1 MVRWCCVDISNAYLN
16 TSTSYLNISTSH
28 LNTSTSQHHI
38 STSHHLNISTP
49 QHHNTYNKQI
59 IMNKSFILSAALSL
73 SSLFASAENA
83 PTPRKQLAPKPP
95 MGWMTWNLFQGN
107 INEQLIRETADAM
120 VEGRFRDAGYEYIFI
135 DDLWQGGRDRQNNI
149 IPDPEKFPSG
159 IKALADYVHS
169 KGLKLGIYSD
179 AAQLTC
185 GGWTA
190 SLGFEEQ
197 DARTFASWGIDY
209 LKYDYCNAPEDSATA
224 RQRYRTMANA
234 LQNSGRDIVLGI
246 CEWGQRQGEEWCEE
260 VGGQLWRTS
269 YDVRDMWK
277 DIVKQGGMGIL
288 DIIDITA
295 PLAKHARPGQWPD
308 MDMLVV
314 GLYGTGGPSSD
325 LGGVGCTQTEYQ
337 TQMSMWCMMSSVLA
351 LSNDLRHLTPED
363 KRILLNKEII
373 AIDQDPPG
381 KAAER
386 VVNEAGHQVFG
397 RPLANGSHAV
407 AILNSGDKAQRL
419 SVSFKQLGLTGKYT
433 VRDVWQHRDIARGAT
448 KWGGKVQAHETK
460 VFVLR

>member
-1 MVRWCCVDISNAYLN
+1 
-16 TSTSYLNISTSH
+16 
-28 LNTSTSQHHI
+28 
-38 STSHHLNISTP
+38 
-49 QHHNTYNKQI
+49 
-59 IMNKSFILSAALSL
+59 MNKSLFLSAALLL
-73 SSLFASAENA
+73 SSLFASAQ
-83 PTPRKQLAPKPP
+83 TPRNQLTPRPP

-120 VEGRFRDAGYEYIFI
+120 VEGGFRDAGYEYIFI

-149 IPDPEKFPSG
+149 IPDPEKFPNG
-159 IKALADYVHS
+159 MKALADYVHS

-224 RQRYRTMANA
+224 RHRYRTMANA

-246 CEWGQRQGEEWCEE
+246 CEWGQRQCEEWCEE

-277 DIVKQGGMGIL
+277 DIVKEGGMGI
-288 DIIDITA
+288 IDIVNVTA
-295 PLAKHARPGQWPD
+295 PLARYVRPGQWPD
-308 MDMLVV
+308 MDMLVI
-314 GLYGTGGPSSD
+314 GLNGTGGPSSD

-337 TQMSMWCMMSSVLA
+337 TQMSMWCMMASPLA
-351 LSNDLRHLTPED
+351 MTNDLRKVSED
-363 KRILLNKEII
+363 DRRILLNPEII
-373 AIDQDPPG
+373 AINQDVLG

-386 VVNEAGHQVFG
+386 KVMNDNYQIFV
-397 RPLANGSHAV
+397 RPLADGSHAV
-407 AILNSGDKAQRL
+407 ALLNTSEKPLTLTADFA
-419 SVSFKQLGLTGKYT
+419 SLGFAGKYT
-433 VRDVWQHRDIARGAT
+433 VCDVWQHKDVVHNAS
-448 KWGGKVQAHETK
+448 KWKGRVMPHETR
-460 VFVLR
+460 VFVVKK

>member
-1 MVRWCCVDISNAYLN
+1 
-16 TSTSYLNISTSH
+16 
-28 LNTSTSQHHI
+28 
-38 STSHHLNISTP
+38 
-49 QHHNTYNKQI
+49 
-59 IMNKSFILSAALSL
+59 MNKSLFLSAALLL
-73 SSLFASAENA
+73 SSLFTTAQ
-83 PTPRKQLAPKPP
+83 TPRNQLTPRPP

-120 VEGRFRDAGYEYIFI
+120 VEGGFRDAGYEYIFI

-149 IPDPEKFPSG
+149 IPDPEKFPNG
-159 IKALADYVHS
+159 MKALADYVHS

-224 RQRYRTMANA
+224 RHRYRTMANA

-246 CEWGQRQGEEWCEE
+246 CEWGQRQCEEWCEE

-277 DIVKQGGMGIL
+277 DIVKEGGMGI
-288 DIIDITA
+288 IDIVNVTA
-295 PLAKHARPGQWPD
+295 PLARYVRPGQWPD
-308 MDMLVV
+308 MDMLVI
-314 GLYGTGGPSSD
+314 GLNGTGGPSSD

-337 TQMSMWCMMSSVLA
+337 TQMSMWCMMASPLA
-351 LSNDLRHLTPED
+351 MTNDLRKVSED
-363 KRILLNKEII
+363 DRRILLNPEII
-373 AIDQDPPG
+373 AINQDVLG

-386 VVNEAGHQVFG
+386 KVMNDNYQIFV
-397 RPLANGSHAV
+397 RPLADGSHAV
-407 AILNSGDKAQRL
+407 ALLNTSEKPLTLTADFA
-419 SVSFKQLGLTGKYT
+419 SLGFAGKYT
-433 VRDVWQHRDIARGAT
+433 VRDVWQHKDVVHNAS
-448 KWGGKVQAHETK
+448 KWKGRVMPHETR
-460 VFVLR
+460 VFVVKK

>member
-1 MVRWCCVDISNAYLN
+1 MTLN
-16 TSTSYLNISTSH
+16 NMRRVFFFIAVVAMMATS
-28 LNTSTSQHHI
+28 
-38 STSHHLNISTP
+38 
-49 QHHNTYNKQI
+49 
-59 IMNKSFILSAALSL
+59 A
-73 SSLFASAENA
+73 FAQQPTATTERGKLA
-83 PTPRKQLAPKPP
+83 PTPP
-95 MGWMTWNLFQGN
+95 MGWMTWNMFKGD
-107 INEQLIRETADAM
+107 ISEQLIKETADAM
-120 VEGRFRDAGYEYIFI
+120 VESGLRDAGYKYVFI
-135 DDLWQGGRDRQNNI
+135 DDLWQGGRDNRNNI
-149 IPDPEKFPSG
+149 IPDPKKFPNG

-185 GGWTA
+185 GGCTA
-190 SLGFEEQ
+190 SYGFEEQ
-197 DARTFASWGIDY
+197 DARTFASWGVDY

-224 RQRYRTMANA
+224 RLRYKTMADA
-234 LQNSGRDIVLGI
+234 LSKSGRDIVLGI
-246 CEWGQRQGEEWCEE
+246 CEWGQRNGEEWCEH

-269 YDVRDMWK
+269 SDVRDMWK
-277 DIVKQGGMGIL
+277 DIVNQGGVGIL
-288 DIIDITA
+288 DIINVTA
-295 PLAKHARPGQWPD
+295 PLSKQVRHGQWPD

-314 GLYGTGGPSSD
+314 GLNGKGGPSSD
-325 LGGVGCTQTEYQ
+325 LGGVGCTYTEYQ

-373 AIDQDPPG
+373 AIDQDPLG

-386 VVNEAGHQVFG
+386 VVNEAGHQVFV

-433 VRDVWQHRDIARGAT
+433 VRDVWQHRDIASGAT

>member
-1 MVRWCCVDISNAYLN
+1 MTLMTLN
-16 TSTSYLNISTSH
+16 NMRRVFFFIAVVAMMATS
-28 LNTSTSQHHI
+28 
-38 STSHHLNISTP
+38 
-49 QHHNTYNKQI
+49 
-59 IMNKSFILSAALSL
+59 A
-73 SSLFASAENA
+73 FAQQPTATTERGKLA
-83 PTPRKQLAPKPP
+83 PTPP
-95 MGWMTWNLFQGN
+95 MGWMTWNMFKGD
-107 INEQLIRETADAM
+107 ISEQLIKETADAM
-120 VEGRFRDAGYEYIFI
+120 VESGLRDAGYKYVFI
-135 DDLWQGGRDRQNNI
+135 DDLWQGGRDNRNNI
-149 IPDPEKFPSG
+149 IPDPKKFPNG

-185 GGWTA
+185 GGCTA
-190 SLGFEEQ
+190 SYGFEEQ
-197 DARTFASWGIDY
+197 DARTFASWGVDY

-224 RQRYRTMANA
+224 RLRYKTMADA
-234 LQNSGRDIVLGI
+234 LSKSGRDIVLGI
-246 CEWGQRQGEEWCEE
+246 CEWGQRNGEEWCEH

-269 YDVRDMWK
+269 SDVRDMWK
-277 DIVKQGGMGIL
+277 DIVNQGGAGIL
-288 DIIDITA
+288 DIINVTA
-295 PLAKHARPGQWPD
+295 PLSKQVRHGQWPD

-314 GLYGTGGPSSD
+314 GLNGKGGPSSD
-325 LGGVGCTQTEYQ
+325 LGGVGCTYTEYQ

-373 AIDQDPPG
+373 AIDQDPLG

-386 VVNEAGHQVFG
+386 VVNEAGHQVFV

-460 VFVLR
+460 VLVLR

>member
-1 MVRWCCVDISNAYLN
+1 MMA
-16 TSTSYLNISTSH
+16 TS
-28 LNTSTSQHHI
+28 
-38 STSHHLNISTP
+38 
-49 QHHNTYNKQI
+49 
-59 IMNKSFILSAALSL
+59 A
-73 SSLFASAENA
+73 FAQQPTATTERGKLA
-83 PTPRKQLAPKPP
+83 PTPP
-95 MGWMTWNLFQGN
+95 MGWMTWNMFKDD
-107 INEQLIRETADAM
+107 ISEQLIKETADAM
-120 VEGRFRDAGYEYIFI
+120 VESGLRDAGYKYVFI
-135 DDLWQGGRDRQNNI
+135 DDLWQGGRDNRNNI
-149 IPDPEKFPSG
+149 IPDPKKFPNG

-185 GGWTA
+185 GGCTA
-190 SLGFEEQ
+190 SYGFEEQ
-197 DARTFASWGIDY
+197 DARTFASWGVDY

-224 RQRYRTMANA
+224 RLRYKTMADA
-234 LQNSGRDIVLGI
+234 LSKSGRDIVLGI
-246 CEWGQRQGEEWCEE
+246 CEWGQRNGEEWCEH

-269 YDVRDMWK
+269 SDVRDMWK
-277 DIVKQGGMGIL
+277 DIVNQGGVGIL
-288 DIIDITA
+288 DIINVTA
-295 PLAKHARPGQWPD
+295 PLSKQVRHGQWPD

-314 GLYGTGGPSSD
+314 GLNGKGGPSSD
-325 LGGVGCTQTEYQ
+325 LGGVGCTYTEYQ

-373 AIDQDPPG
+373 AIDQDPLG

-386 VVNEAGHQVFG
+386 VVNEAGHQVFV

-448 KWGGKVQAHETK
+448 KWGGKVLAHETK

>member
-1 MVRWCCVDISNAYLN
+1 MFA
-16 TSTSYLNISTSH
+16 TSAFA
-28 LNTSTSQHHI
+28 
-38 STSHHLNISTP
+38 
-49 QHHNTYNKQI
+49 KQPA
-59 IMNKSFILSAALSL
+59 KAA
-73 SSLFASAENA
+73 ER
-83 PTPRKQLAPKPP
+83 TRLAPMPP
-95 MGWMTWNLFQGN
+95 MGWMTWNMFKGN
-107 INEQLIRETADAM
+107 ISEQLIKETADAM
-120 VEGRFRDAGYEYIFI
+120 VESGLREAGYKYIFI
-135 DDLWQGGRDRQNNI
+135 DDLWQGGRDRYNNI
-149 IPDPEKFPSG
+149 IPDPKKFPNG

-185 GGWTA
+185 GGCTA
-190 SLGFEEQ
+190 SYGFEEQ

-224 RQRYRTMANA
+224 RRRYNAMATA
-234 LQNSGRDIVLGI
+234 LSKSGRDIVLGV
-246 CEWGQRQGEEWCEE
+246 CEWGQRNCEEWCER

-288 DIIDITA
+288 DIVNVTA
-295 PLAKHARPGQWPD
+295 PLSKQVRHGQWPD

-314 GLYGTGGPSSD
+314 GLNGKGGPSSD
-325 LGGVGCTQTEYQ
+325 LGGVGCTYTEYQ

-363 KRILLNKEII
+363 KRIILNKEII
-373 AIDQDPPG
+373 AIDQDPLG

-386 VVNEAGHQVFG
+386 LVNKSDHQVFV
-397 RPLANGSHAV
+397 RPLADGSHAV
-407 AILNSGDKAQRL
+407 AILNCGDKALSL
-419 SVSFKQLGLTGKYT
+419 SVSFKQLGLNGQYS
-433 VRDVWQHRDIARGAT
+433 VRDVWQHSDIARNAT
-448 KWGGKVQAHETK
+448 KWSGKVQAHETK

>member
-1 MVRWCCVDISNAYLN
+1 MTLN
-16 TSTSYLNISTSH
+16 NMRRVFFFIAVVAMMATS
-28 LNTSTSQHHI
+28 
-38 STSHHLNISTP
+38 
-49 QHHNTYNKQI
+49 
-59 IMNKSFILSAALSL
+59 A
-73 SSLFASAENA
+73 FAQQPTATTERGKLA
-83 PTPRKQLAPKPP
+83 PTPP
-95 MGWMTWNLFQGN
+95 MGWMTWNMFKGD
-107 INEQLIRETADAM
+107 ISEQLIKETADAM
-120 VEGRFRDAGYEYIFI
+120 VESGLRDAGYKYVFI
-135 DDLWQGGRDRQNNI
+135 DDLWQGGRDNRNNI
-149 IPDPEKFPSG
+149 IPDPKKFPNG

-185 GGWTA
+185 GGCTA
-190 SLGFEEQ
+190 SYGFEEQ
-197 DARTFASWGIDY
+197 DARTFASWGVDY

-224 RQRYRTMANA
+224 RLRYKTMADA
-234 LQNSGRDIVLGI
+234 LSKSGRDIVLGI
-246 CEWGQRQGEEWCEE
+246 CEWGQRNGEEWCEH

-269 YDVRDMWK
+269 SDVRDMWK
-277 DIVKQGGMGIL
+277 DIVNQGGVGIL
-288 DIIDITA
+288 DIINVTA
-295 PLAKHARPGQWPD
+295 PLSKQVRHGQWPD

-314 GLYGTGGPSSD
+314 GLNGKGGPSSD
-325 LGGVGCTQTEYQ
+325 LGGVGCTYTEYQ

-373 AIDQDPPG
+373 AIDQDPLG

-386 VVNEAGHQVFG
+386 VVNEVGHQVFV

>member
-1 MVRWCCVDISNAYLN
+1 
-16 TSTSYLNISTSH
+16 
-28 LNTSTSQHHI
+28 
-38 STSHHLNISTP
+38 
-49 QHHNTYNKQI
+49 
-59 IMNKSFILSAALSL
+59 MNKSLFLSAALLL
-73 SSLFASAENA
+73 SSLFTTAQ
-83 PTPRKQLAPKPP
+83 TPRNQLTPKPP

-120 VEGRFRDAGYEYIFI
+120 VEGGFRDAGYEYIFI

-149 IPDPEKFPSG
+149 IPDPEKFPNG

-224 RQRYRTMANA
+224 RHRYRTMANA

-246 CEWGQRQGEEWCEE
+246 CEWGQRQCEEWCEE

-277 DIVKQGGMGIL
+277 DIVKEGGMGI
-288 DIIDITA
+288 IDIVNVTA
-295 PLAKHARPGQWPD
+295 PLAKYVRPGQWPD

-314 GLYGTGGPSSD
+314 GLNGTGGPSSD

-337 TQMSMWCMMSSVLA
+337 TQMSMWCMMASPLA
-351 LSNDLRHLTPED
+351 MTNDLRKVSED
-363 KRILLNKEII
+363 DRRILLNPEII
-373 AIDQDPPG
+373 AINQDVLG

-386 VVNEAGHQVFG
+386 KVMNDNYQIFV
-397 RPLANGSHAV
+397 RPLADGSHAV
-407 AILNSGDKAQRL
+407 ALLNTSEKPLTLTADFA
-419 SVSFKQLGLTGKYT
+419 SLGFAGKYT
-433 VRDVWQHRDIARGAT
+433 VRDVWQHKDVARNAS
-448 KWGGKVQAHETK
+448 KWKGRVTPHETR
-460 VFVLR
+460 VFVVKK

>member
-1 MVRWCCVDISNAYLN
+1 
-16 TSTSYLNISTSH
+16 
-28 LNTSTSQHHI
+28 
-38 STSHHLNISTP
+38 
-49 QHHNTYNKQI
+49 
-59 IMNKSFILSAALSL
+59 MNKSLFLSAALLL
-73 SSLFASAENA
+73 SSLFASAQ
-83 PTPRKQLAPKPP
+83 TPRNQLTPRPP

-120 VEGRFRDAGYEYIFI
+120 VEGGFRDAGYEYIFI

-149 IPDPEKFPSG
+149 IPDPEKFPNG

-224 RQRYRTMANA
+224 RHRYRTMANA

-246 CEWGQRQGEEWCEE
+246 CEWGQRQCEEWCEE
-260 VGGQLWRTS
+260 VGGKLWRTS

-277 DIVKQGGMGIL
+277 DIVKEGGMGI
-288 DIIDITA
+288 IDIVNVTA
-295 PLAKHARPGQWPD
+295 PLARYVRPGQWPD
-308 MDMLVV
+308 MDMLVI
-314 GLYGTGGPSSD
+314 GLNGTGGPSSD

-337 TQMSMWCMMSSVLA
+337 TQMSMWCMMASPLA
-351 LSNDLRHLTPED
+351 MTNDLRKVSED
-363 KRILLNKEII
+363 DRRILLNPEII
-373 AIDQDPPG
+373 AINQDVLG

-386 VVNEAGHQVFG
+386 KVMNDNYQIFV
-397 RPLANGSHAV
+397 RPLADGSHAV
-407 AILNSGDKAQRL
+407 ALLNTSEKPLTLTADFA
-419 SVSFKQLGLTGKYT
+419 SLGFAGKYT
-433 VRDVWQHRDIARGAT
+433 VRDVWQHKDVVHNAS
-448 KWGGKVQAHETK
+448 KWKGRVMPHETR
-460 VFVLR
+460 VFVVKK

>member
-1 MVRWCCVDISNAYLN
+1 MTLMTLN
-16 TSTSYLNISTSH
+16 NMRRVFFFIAVVAMMATS
-28 LNTSTSQHHI
+28 
-38 STSHHLNISTP
+38 
-49 QHHNTYNKQI
+49 
-59 IMNKSFILSAALSL
+59 A
-73 SSLFASAENA
+73 FAQQPMATTERGKLA
-83 PTPRKQLAPKPP
+83 PTPP
-95 MGWMTWNLFQGN
+95 MGWMTWNMFKDD
-107 INEQLIRETADAM
+107 ISEQLIKETADAM
-120 VEGRFRDAGYEYIFI
+120 VESGLRDAGYKYVFI
-135 DDLWQGGRDRQNNI
+135 DDLWQGGRDNRNNI
-149 IPDPEKFPSG
+149 IPDPKKFPNG

-185 GGWTA
+185 GGCTA
-190 SLGFEEQ
+190 SYGFEEQ
-197 DARTFASWGIDY
+197 DARTFASWGVDY

-224 RQRYRTMANA
+224 RLRYKTMADA
-234 LQNSGRDIVLGI
+234 LSKSGRDIVLGI
-246 CEWGQRQGEEWCEE
+246 CEWGQRNGEEWCEH

-269 YDVRDMWK
+269 SDVRDMWK
-277 DIVKQGGMGIL
+277 DIVNQGGVGIL
-288 DIIDITA
+288 DIINVTA
-295 PLAKHARPGQWPD
+295 PLSKQVRHGQWPD

-314 GLYGTGGPSSD
+314 GLNGKGGPSSD
-325 LGGVGCTQTEYQ
+325 LGGVGCTYTEYQ

-373 AIDQDPPG
+373 AIDQDPLG

-386 VVNEAGHQVFG
+386 VVNEAGHQVFV

>member
-1 MVRWCCVDISNAYLN
+1 
-16 TSTSYLNISTSH
+16 
-28 LNTSTSQHHI
+28 
-38 STSHHLNISTP
+38 
-49 QHHNTYNKQI
+49 
-59 IMNKSFILSAALSL
+59 MNKSLFLSAALLL
-73 SSLFASAENA
+73 SSLFASAQ
-83 PTPRKQLAPKPP
+83 TPRNQLTPRPP

-120 VEGRFRDAGYEYIFI
+120 VEGGFRDAGYEYIFI

-149 IPDPEKFPSG
+149 IPDPEKFPNG

-224 RQRYRTMANA
+224 RHRYRTMANA

-246 CEWGQRQGEEWCEE
+246 CEWGQRQCEEWCEE

-277 DIVKQGGMGIL
+277 DIVKEGGMGI
-288 DIIDITA
+288 IDIVNVTA
-295 PLAKHARPGQWPD
+295 PLARYVRPGQWPD

-314 GLYGTGGPSSD
+314 GLNGTGGPSSD

-337 TQMSMWCMMSSVLA
+337 TQMSMWCMMASPLA
-351 LSNDLRHLTPED
+351 MTNDLRKVSED
-363 KRILLNKEII
+363 DRRILLNPEII
-373 AIDQDPPG
+373 AINQDVLG

-386 VVNEAGHQVFG
+386 KVMNDNYQIFV
-397 RPLANGSHAV
+397 RPLADGSHAV
-407 AILNSGDKAQRL
+407 ALLNTSEKPLTLTADFA
-419 SVSFKQLGLTGKYT
+419 SLGFAGKYT
-433 VRDVWQHRDIARGAT
+433 VRDVWQHKDVVHNAS
-448 KWGGKVQAHETK
+448 KWKGRVMPHETR
-460 VFVLR
+460 VFVVKK

>member
-1 MVRWCCVDISNAYLN
+1 MTLN
-16 TSTSYLNISTSH
+16 NMRRVFFFIAVVAMMATS
-28 LNTSTSQHHI
+28 
-38 STSHHLNISTP
+38 
-49 QHHNTYNKQI
+49 
-59 IMNKSFILSAALSL
+59 A
-73 SSLFASAENA
+73 FAQQPTATTERGKLA
-83 PTPRKQLAPKPP
+83 PTPP
-95 MGWMTWNLFQGN
+95 MGWMTWNMFKGD
-107 INEQLIRETADAM
+107 ISEQLIKETADAM
-120 VEGRFRDAGYEYIFI
+120 VESGLRDAGYKYVFI
-135 DDLWQGGRDRQNNI
+135 DDLWQGGRDNRNNI
-149 IPDPEKFPSG
+149 IPDPKKFPNG
-159 IKALADYVHS
+159 IKALADYIHS

-185 GGWTA
+185 GGCTA
-190 SLGFEEQ
+190 SYGFEEQ
-197 DARTFASWGIDY
+197 DARTFASWGVDY

-224 RQRYRTMANA
+224 RLRYKTMADA
-234 LQNSGRDIVLGI
+234 LSKSGRDIVLGI
-246 CEWGQRQGEEWCEE
+246 CEWGQRNGEEWCEH

-269 YDVRDMWK
+269 SDVRDMWK
-277 DIVKQGGMGIL
+277 DIVNQGGAGIL
-288 DIIDITA
+288 DIINVTA
-295 PLAKHARPGQWPD
+295 PLSKQVRHGQWPD

-314 GLYGTGGPSSD
+314 GLNGKGGPSSD
-325 LGGVGCTQTEYQ
+325 LGGVGCTYTEYQ

-373 AIDQDPPG
+373 AIDQDPLG

-386 VVNEAGHQVFG
+386 VVNEAGHQVFV

>member
-1 MVRWCCVDISNAYLN
+1 MTLN
-16 TSTSYLNISTSH
+16 NMRRVFFFIAVVAMMATS
-28 LNTSTSQHHI
+28 
-38 STSHHLNISTP
+38 
-49 QHHNTYNKQI
+49 
-59 IMNKSFILSAALSL
+59 A
-73 SSLFASAENA
+73 FAQQPTATTERGKLA
-83 PTPRKQLAPKPP
+83 PTPP
-95 MGWMTWNLFQGN
+95 MGWMTWNMFKGD
-107 INEQLIRETADAM
+107 ISEQLIKETADAM
-120 VEGRFRDAGYEYIFI
+120 VESGLRDAGYKYVFI
-135 DDLWQGGRDRQNNI
+135 DDLWQGGRDNRNNI
-149 IPDPEKFPSG
+149 IPDPKKFPNG

-185 GGWTA
+185 GGCTA
-190 SLGFEEQ
+190 SYGFEEQ
-197 DARTFASWGIDY
+197 DARTFASWGVDY

-224 RQRYRTMANA
+224 RLRYKTMADA
-234 LQNSGRDIVLGI
+234 LSKSGRDIVLGI
-246 CEWGQRQGEEWCEE
+246 CEWGQRNGEEWCEH

-269 YDVRDMWK
+269 SDVRDMWK
-277 DIVKQGGMGIL
+277 DIVNQGGAGIL
-288 DIIDITA
+288 DIINVTA
-295 PLAKHARPGQWPD
+295 PLSKQVRHGQWPD

-314 GLYGTGGPSSD
+314 GLNGKGGPSSD
-325 LGGVGCTQTEYQ
+325 LGGVGCTYTEYQ

-373 AIDQDPPG
+373 AIDQDPLG

-386 VVNEAGHQVFG
+386 VVNEAGNQVFV

-419 SVSFKQLGLTGKYT
+419 SVSFKQLGLMGKYT

>member
-1 MVRWCCVDISNAYLN
+1 
-16 TSTSYLNISTSH
+16 
-28 LNTSTSQHHI
+28 
-38 STSHHLNISTP
+38 
-49 QHHNTYNKQI
+49 
-59 IMNKSFILSAALSL
+59 MNKSLFLSAALLL
-73 SSLFASAENA
+73 SSLFASAQ
-83 PTPRKQLAPKPP
+83 TPRNQLTPRPP

-107 INEQLIRETADAM
+107 INEQLIREIADAM
-120 VEGRFRDAGYEYIFI
+120 VEGGFRDAGYEYIFI

-149 IPDPEKFPSG
+149 IPDPEKFPNG
-159 IKALADYVHS
+159 MKALADYVHS

-224 RQRYRTMANA
+224 RHRYRTMANA

-246 CEWGQRQGEEWCEE
+246 CEWGQRQCEEWCEE

-277 DIVKQGGMGIL
+277 DIVKEGGMGI
-288 DIIDITA
+288 IDIVNVTA
-295 PLAKHARPGQWPD
+295 PLARYVRPGQWPD
-308 MDMLVV
+308 MDMLVI
-314 GLYGTGGPSSD
+314 GLNGTGGPSSD

-337 TQMSMWCMMSSVLA
+337 TQMSMWCMMASPLA
-351 LSNDLRHLTPED
+351 MTNDLRKVSED
-363 KRILLNKEII
+363 DRRILLNPEII
-373 AIDQDPPG
+373 AINQDVLG

-386 VVNEAGHQVFG
+386 KVMNDNYQIFV
-397 RPLANGSHAV
+397 RPLADGSHAV
-407 AILNSGDKAQRL
+407 ALLNTSEKPLTLTADFA
-419 SVSFKQLGLTGKYT
+419 SLGFAGKYT
-433 VRDVWQHRDIARGAT
+433 VRDVWQHKDVVHNAS
-448 KWGGKVQAHETK
+448 KWKGRVMPHETR
-460 VFVLR
+460 VFVVKK

>member
-1 MVRWCCVDISNAYLN
+1 
-16 TSTSYLNISTSH
+16 
-28 LNTSTSQHHI
+28 
-38 STSHHLNISTP
+38 
-49 QHHNTYNKQI
+49 
-59 IMNKSFILSAALSL
+59 MNKSLFLSAALLL
-73 SSLFASAENA
+73 SSLFTSAQ
-83 PTPRKQLAPKPP
+83 TPRNQLTPRPP

-120 VEGRFRDAGYEYIFI
+120 VEGGFRDAGYEYIFI

-149 IPDPEKFPSG
+149 IPDPEKFPNG
-159 IKALADYVHS
+159 MKALADYVHS

-224 RQRYRTMANA
+224 RHRYRTMANA

-246 CEWGQRQGEEWCEE
+246 CEWGQRQCEEWCEE

-277 DIVKQGGMGIL
+277 DIVKEGGMGI
-288 DIIDITA
+288 IDIVNVTA
-295 PLAKHARPGQWPD
+295 PLAKYVRPGQWPD
-308 MDMLVV
+308 MDMLVI
-314 GLYGTGGPSSD
+314 GLNGTGGPSSD

-337 TQMSMWCMMSSVLA
+337 TQMSMWCMMASPLA
-351 LSNDLRHLTPED
+351 MTNDLRKVSED
-363 KRILLNKEII
+363 DRRILLNPEII
-373 AIDQDPPG
+373 AINQDVLG

-386 VVNEAGHQVFG
+386 KVMNDNYQIFV
-397 RPLANGSHAV
+397 RPLADGSHAV
-407 AILNSGDKAQRL
+407 ALLNTSEKPLTLTADFA
-419 SVSFKQLGLTGKYT
+419 SLGFAGKYT
-433 VRDVWQHRDIARGAT
+433 VRDVWQHKDVVHNAS
-448 KWGGKVQAHETK
+448 KWKGRVMPHETR
-460 VFVLR
+460 VFVVKK

>member
-1 MVRWCCVDISNAYLN
+1 MTLMTLN
-16 TSTSYLNISTSH
+16 NMRRVFFFIAVVAMMATS
-28 LNTSTSQHHI
+28 
-38 STSHHLNISTP
+38 
-49 QHHNTYNKQI
+49 
-59 IMNKSFILSAALSL
+59 A
-73 SSLFASAENA
+73 FAQQPTATTERGKLA
-83 PTPRKQLAPKPP
+83 PTPP
-95 MGWMTWNLFQGN
+95 MGWMTWNMFKGD
-107 INEQLIRETADAM
+107 ISEQLIKETADAM
-120 VEGRFRDAGYEYIFI
+120 VESGLRDAGYKYVFI
-135 DDLWQGGRDRQNNI
+135 DDLWQGGRDNRNNI
-149 IPDPEKFPSG
+149 IPDPKKFPNG

-185 GGWTA
+185 GGCTA
-190 SLGFEEQ
+190 SYGFEEQ
-197 DARTFASWGIDY
+197 DARTFASWGVDY

-224 RQRYRTMANA
+224 RLRYKTMADA
-234 LQNSGRDIVLGI
+234 LSKSGRDIVLGI
-246 CEWGQRQGEEWCEE
+246 CEWGQRNGEEWCEH

-269 YDVRDMWK
+269 SDVRDMWK
-277 DIVKQGGMGIL
+277 DIVNQGGVGIL
-288 DIIDITA
+288 DIINVTA
-295 PLAKHARPGQWPD
+295 PLSKQVRHGQWPD

-314 GLYGTGGPSSD
+314 GLNGKGGPSSD
-325 LGGVGCTQTEYQ
+325 LGGVGCTYTEYQ

-373 AIDQDPPG
+373 AIDQDPLG

-386 VVNEAGHQVFG
+386 VVNEAGHQVFV

-448 KWGGKVQAHETK
+448 KWGGKVLAHETK

>member
-1 MVRWCCVDISNAYLN
+1 MTQMTLN
-16 TSTSYLNISTSH
+16 NMRRVYFFIAVVAMMATSAFAQQSTATTERGK
-28 LNTSTSQHHI
+28 L
-38 STSHHLNISTP
+38 
-49 QHHNTYNKQI
+49 
-59 IMNKSFILSAALSL
+59 
-73 SSLFASAENA
+73 A
-83 PTPRKQLAPKPP
+83 PTPP
-95 MGWMTWNLFQGN
+95 MGWMTWNMFKGD
-107 INEQLIRETADAM
+107 ISEQLIKETADAM
-120 VEGRFRDAGYEYIFI
+120 VESGLRDAGYKYVFI
-135 DDLWQGGRDRQNNI
+135 DDLWQGGRDNRNNI
-149 IPDPEKFPSG
+149 IPDPKKFPNG

-185 GGWTA
+185 GGCTA
-190 SLGFEEQ
+190 SYGFEEQ
-197 DARTFASWGIDY
+197 DARTFASWGVDY

-224 RQRYRTMANA
+224 RLRYKTMADA
-234 LQNSGRDIVLGI
+234 LSKSGRDIVLGI
-246 CEWGQRQGEEWCEE
+246 CEWGQRNGEEWCEH

-269 YDVRDMWK
+269 SDVRDMWK
-277 DIVKQGGMGIL
+277 DIVNQGGVGIL
-288 DIIDITA
+288 DIINVTA
-295 PLAKHARPGQWPD
+295 PLSKQVRHGQWPD

-314 GLYGTGGPSSD
+314 GLNGKGGPSSD
-325 LGGVGCTQTEYQ
+325 LGGVGCTYTEYQ

-373 AIDQDPPG
+373 AIDQDPLG

-386 VVNEAGHQVFG
+386 VVNEAGHQVFV

-433 VRDVWQHRDIARGAT
+433 VRDVWQHRDIARGVT

>member
-1 MVRWCCVDISNAYLN
+1 
-16 TSTSYLNISTSH
+16 
-28 LNTSTSQHHI
+28 
-38 STSHHLNISTP
+38 
-49 QHHNTYNKQI
+49 
-59 IMNKSFILSAALSL
+59 MNKSLFVSAALLL
-73 SSLFASAENA
+73 SSLFASAQ
-83 PTPRKQLAPKPP
+83 TPRNQLTPRPP

-120 VEGRFRDAGYEYIFI
+120 VEGGFRDAGYEYIFI

-149 IPDPEKFPSG
+149 IPDPEKFPNG

-224 RQRYRTMANA
+224 RHRYRTMANA

-246 CEWGQRQGEEWCEE
+246 CEWGQRQCEEWCEE

-277 DIVKQGGMGIL
+277 DIVKEGGMGI
-288 DIIDITA
+288 IDIVNVTA
-295 PLAKHARPGQWPD
+295 PLAKYVRPGQWPD

-314 GLYGTGGPSSD
+314 GLNGTGGPSSD

-337 TQMSMWCMMSSVLA
+337 TQMSMWCMMASPLA
-351 LSNDLRHLTPED
+351 MTNDLRKVSEED
-363 KRILLNKEII
+363 RRILLNPEII
-373 AIDQDPPG
+373 AINQDVLG

-386 VVNEAGHQVFG
+386 KVMNDNYQIFV
-397 RPLANGSHAV
+397 RPLADGSHAV
-407 AILNSGDKAQRL
+407 ALLNTSEKPLTLTADFA
-419 SVSFKQLGLTGKYT
+419 SLGFAGKYT
-433 VRDVWQHRDIARGAT
+433 VRDVWQHKDVARNAS
-448 KWGGKVQAHETK
+448 KWKGRVTPHETR
-460 VFVLR
+460 VFVVKK

>member
-1 MVRWCCVDISNAYLN
+1 
-16 TSTSYLNISTSH
+16 
-28 LNTSTSQHHI
+28 
-38 STSHHLNISTP
+38 
-49 QHHNTYNKQI
+49 
-59 IMNKSFILSAALSL
+59 MNKSLFLSAAFLL
-73 SSLFASAENA
+73 SSLFTSAQ
-83 PTPRKQLAPKPP
+83 TPRNQLTPRPP

-120 VEGRFRDAGYEYIFI
+120 VEGGFRDAGYEYIFI

-149 IPDPEKFPSG
+149 IPDPEKFPNG
-159 IKALADYVHS
+159 MKALADYVHS

-224 RQRYRTMANA
+224 RHRYRTMANA

-246 CEWGQRQGEEWCEE
+246 CEWEQRQCEEWCEE

-277 DIVKQGGMGIL
+277 DIVKEGGMGI
-288 DIIDITA
+288 IDIVNVTA
-295 PLAKHARPGQWPD
+295 PLAKYVRPGQWPD

-314 GLYGTGGPSSD
+314 GLNGTGGPSSD

-337 TQMSMWCMMSSVLA
+337 TQMSMWCMMASPLA
-351 LSNDLRHLTPED
+351 MTNDLRKVSEED
-363 KRILLNKEII
+363 RRILLNPEII
-373 AIDQDPPG
+373 AINQDVLG

-386 VVNEAGHQVFG
+386 KVMNDNYQIFV
-397 RPLANGSHAV
+397 RPLADGSHAV
-407 AILNSGDKAQRL
+407 ALLNTSEKPLTLTADFA
-419 SVSFKQLGLTGKYT
+419 SLGFAGKYT
-433 VRDVWQHRDIARGAT
+433 VRDVWQHKDVARNAS
-448 KWGGKVQAHETK
+448 KWKGRVTPHETR
-460 VFVLR
+460 VFVVKK

>member
-1 MVRWCCVDISNAYLN
+1 MTQITLN
-16 TSTSYLNISTSH
+16 NMRRVFFFIAVVAMMATS
-28 LNTSTSQHHI
+28 
-38 STSHHLNISTP
+38 
-49 QHHNTYNKQI
+49 
-59 IMNKSFILSAALSL
+59 A
-73 SSLFASAENA
+73 FAQQPTATTERGKLA
-83 PTPRKQLAPKPP
+83 PTPP
-95 MGWMTWNLFQGN
+95 MGWMTWNMFKGD
-107 INEQLIRETADAM
+107 ISEQLIKETADAM
-120 VEGRFRDAGYEYIFI
+120 VESGLRDAGYKYVFI
-135 DDLWQGGRDRQNNI
+135 DDFWQGGRDNRNNI
-149 IPDPEKFPSG
+149 IPDPKKFPNG
-159 IKALADYVHS
+159 IKALADYVHA
-169 KGLKLGIYSD
+169 KGLRLGIYSD

-185 GGWTA
+185 GGCTA
-190 SLGFEEQ
+190 SYGFEEQ
-197 DARTFASWGIDY
+197 DARTFASWGVDY

-224 RQRYRTMANA
+224 RLRYKTMADA
-234 LQNSGRDIVLGI
+234 LSKSGRDIVLGI
-246 CEWGQRQGEEWCEE
+246 CEWGQRNGEEWCEH

-269 YDVRDMWK
+269 SDVRDMWK
-277 DIVKQGGMGIL
+277 DIVNQGGVGIL
-288 DIIDITA
+288 DIINVTA
-295 PLAKHARPGQWPD
+295 PLSKQVRHGQWPD

-314 GLYGTGGPSSD
+314 GLNGKGGPSSD
-325 LGGVGCTQTEYQ
+325 LGGVGCTYTEYQ

-373 AIDQDPPG
+373 AIDQDPLG

-386 VVNEAGHQVFG
+386 VVNEAGHQVFV